1 MIFILYAR
9 INIFSKRKNDKVKK
23 QIFIDMENYQTHFM
37 KNRTAD
43 DRIKQNKKPILH
55 VYKLI
60 RFI

>member
-1 MIFILYAR
+1 MLASIFFQKETSLSI
-9 INIFSKRKNDKVKK
+9 DKVKK